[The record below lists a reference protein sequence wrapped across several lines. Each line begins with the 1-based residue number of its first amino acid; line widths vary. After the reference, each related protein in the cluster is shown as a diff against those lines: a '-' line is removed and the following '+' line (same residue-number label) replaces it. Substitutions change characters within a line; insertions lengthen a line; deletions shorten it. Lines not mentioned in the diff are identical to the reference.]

1 MVHCASSSRGGDEEA
16 AGHLLAAARRAG
28 VGHLV
33 YISIVGVDRVPYG
46 YYRAKYAVERWIE
59 RSGLGFTIL
68 RTTQFH
74 DLLVSLFGTLARS
87 PVMPLPVDH

>member
-1 MVHCASSSRGGDEEA
+1 M
-16 AGHLLAAARRAG
+16 
-28 VGHLV
+28 
-33 YISIVGVDRVPYG
+33 
-46 YYRAKYAVERWIE
+46 ERWIE